1 MAAAPQQLNA
11 DGAPGPV
18 AKRGDLPLDLYGA
31 LKEKT
36 KRRAPDMAE
45 LVNIDPASVGGT
57 CSERPLP
64 PGLLAAAAPPAEGQ
78 PPDPRPG
85 FCASSGVDLDA
96 LMGTVRGD
104 GCWPVTRG
112 VGAAVEPA
120 DRRRLCEENGW
131 PWPVS
136 PARRTRRA
144 HRSSQAQM
152 AQAAARSSSGGYRRR
167 GGGSR

>member
-104 GCWPVTRG
+104 GC
-112 VGAAVEPA
+112 
-120 DRRRLCEENGW
+120 
-131 PWPVS
+131 
-136 PARRTRRA
+136 
-144 HRSSQAQM
+144 
-152 AQAAARSSSGGYRRR
+152 
-167 GGGSR
+167 